1 MTPALTCALR
11 GIANVRTRDHFRK
24 IFENISLLPFED
36 QYPVRHLFHARAL
49 RPDACAGDFSSTASS
64 EARLTQK
71 TSHKHTNT
79 PATHN
84 HTRRH
89 SQTQSFVSCI
99 PHDRATKSNHHHSHN
114 HNHNH
119 NHNHKPAQQT
129 CCTKSAQK
137 PATQTK
143 TTHRT
148 PEHAAGQKSTSK
160 SSPWTQAKLHTPDVS
175 RWPYQ
180 TTKSSHSSK
189 RHQKHALRWISVESA
204 LNQRWIS
211 VESTLN
217 DHLVSTKLK
226 RSLNVKKTCLKQICV
241 ELALNQRWKY
251 VEWSSSYH

>member
-137 PATQTK
+137 PATQHK
-143 TTHRT
+143 NHTHNTRT
-148 PEHAAGQKSTSK
+148 R
-160 SSPWTQAKLHTPDVS
+160 S
-175 RWPYQ
+175 RP
-180 TTKSSHSSK
+180 
-189 RHQKHALRWISVESA
+189 QKHLKIIAVNTSEAAHTRCIALTLPNHKIITQQQKTPKAR
-204 LNQRWIS
+204 L
-211 VESTLN
+211 TLN
-217 DHLVSTKLK
+217 
-226 RSLNVKKTCLKQICV
+226 
-241 ELALNQRWKY
+241 
-251 VEWSSSYH
+251 